1 MFRDFLLCYRTHC
14 SVLFIFFTL
23 FLFSASAI
31 AVDDAYLD
39 ALETEAESS
48 AHFNENG
55 NAVNGQTKSKAG
67 LKLNK
72 KELMQFETAL
82 KSARPATYRFYK
94 KLDQQDRAA
103 VFVIYKKDHKMT
115 HASKTVFD
123 LYFEKNK

>member
-1 MFRDFLLCYRTHC
+1 MFRDFFHCYRTHC
-14 SVLFIFFTL
+14 SVLFIFFS
-23 FLFSASAI
+23 FYLFSASAI
-31 AVDDAYLD
+31 AVDDTYLD
-39 ALETEAESS
+39 ALEAEAESS

-55 NAVNGQTKSKAG
+55 SAIDDQKKSEGG

-72 KELMQFETAL
+72 KEMMRFETEL

-94 KLDQQDRAA
+94 KLDQQDKAA